1 MSTFKIENLESCL
14 AMWEDYNLMATVYE
28 KVYQIAREN
37 SQRNIGKGVPP
48 LPSLIGSEITE
59 VGNLG
64 RPIVGYQNLRKELE
78 NSKTEIE
85 YQKYLPRVPKDLRE
99 LFDDKELFVLA
110 RGRCHPFVS
119 FPMFLSQWIR
129 SKRVITINKKV
140 KIETREIIGTNNS
153 FDKLPY
159 DQFLL
164 YLANPFTLNLQGKKV
179 IETSQVVVFKQDHL
193 IFMLLIPNI
202 SIADEVLLT
211 SEERTSFRNFLNMDR
226 KKSNEW
232 MKNPPMRWREL
243 NPVILTLS
251 DQGYMVSVNN
261 EGKSVFAPLDTTIQG
276 KTSEFKSLIDFIKF
290 FNGFIYTLAHATPEE
305 EIVQGINI
313 TDVVADNQQ
322 SEKDSN
328 SSNVADDTPNL
339 AWNEVLNDFVQHL
352 KVKNVNGE
360 TKYIKSN
367 GFEVSPHLRRGHFH
381 TFHTK
386 NGPVL
391 KWVNNLIVRKDKL
404 NNEVIKG
411 GVLKLND

>member
-37 SQRNIGKGVPP
+37 SQRNPSKGIPP
-48 LPSLIGSEITE
+48 LPSLVGSEITE

-64 RPIVGYQNLRKELE
+64 RPIIGYQNLRKELE

-85 YQKYLPRVPKDLRE
+85 YEKYLPRIPKDLRE

-129 SKRVITINKKV
+129 SKRVIAINKKV
-140 KIETREIIGTNNS
+140 KIETREIIGNDNS

-159 DQFLL
+159 NQFLL
-164 YLANPFTLNLQGKKV
+164 HLANPFTLNLQGKKV

-211 SEERTSFRNFLNMDR
+211 SEERKSFRNFLNMDR
-226 KKSNEW
+226 KKSNEC
-232 MKNPPMRWREL
+232 MKNLPMRWREF

-251 DQGYMVSVNN
+251 DQGYMVSISN
-261 EGKSVFAPLDTTIQG
+261 EGKSIFAPLDTTIQG

-305 EIVQGINI
+305 ECMQGIII
-313 TDVVADNQQ
+313 TDAP
-322 SEKDSN
+322 KDSN
-328 SSNVADDTPNL
+328 DSRDNPNSSEETDNVPSL

-404 NNEVIKG
+404 NSEVIKG

>member
-1 MSTFKIENLESCL
+1 M
-14 AMWEDYNLMATVYE
+14 
-28 KVYQIAREN
+28 
-37 SQRNIGKGVPP
+37 
-48 LPSLIGSEITE
+48 
-59 VGNLG
+59 
-64 RPIVGYQNLRKELE
+64 
-78 NSKTEIE
+78 
-85 YQKYLPRVPKDLRE
+85 
-99 LFDDKELFVLA
+99 
-110 RGRCHPFVS
+110 
-119 FPMFLSQWIR
+119 
-129 SKRVITINKKV
+129 
-140 KIETREIIGTNNS
+140 
-153 FDKLPY
+153 PY

-232 MKNPPMRWREL
+232 MKNPPMRWREF

-251 DQGYMVSVNN
+251 DQGYMVSVSN
-261 EGKSVFAPLDTTIQG
+261 EGKSIFAPLDTTIQG

-290 FNGFIYTLAHATPEE
+290 FNAFIYTLAHATPEE
-305 EIVQGINI
+305 EAIQGITI
-313 TDVVADNQQ
+313 TDVP
-322 SEKDSN
+322 KDSQEPNDDVN
-328 SSNVADDTPNL
+328 SPQELDEVHNL

-352 KVKNVNGE
+352 KVKNINGE
-360 TKYIKSN
+360 VKYIKSN

-404 NNEVIKG
+404 NSEVIKG

>member
-14 AMWEDYNLMATVYE
+14 AMWEDYNLMATAYE

-37 SQRNIGKGVPP
+37 SERGIGKGTPP
-48 LPSLIGSEITE
+48 LPSLVGSEITQ

-64 RPIVGYQNLRKELE
+64 RPILGYQNLRKELE
-78 NSKTEIE
+78 NSKTEID
-85 YQKYLPRVPKDLRE
+85 YQKYLPRIPKDLRE

-129 SKRVITINKKV
+129 SKRVIAINKKV
-140 KIETREIIGTNNS
+140 KIETREIIGINNS

-164 YLANPFTLNLQGKKV
+164 YLATPFTLNLQGKKV

-202 SIADEVLLT
+202 SIADDILLT
-211 SEERTSFRNFLNMDR
+211 LEERNDIRRFLAMDR

-232 MKNPPMRWREL
+232 MKNPPMRWREF

-251 DQGYMVSVNN
+251 DQGYMVSVSND
-261 EGKSVFAPLDTTIQG
+261 GKSIFAPLDTTIQG

-290 FNGFIYTLAHATPEE
+290 FNGFIYTLANATPEE
-305 EIVQGINI
+305 EIFQEIVIARNLDKI
-313 TDVVADNQQ
+313 TENSGSSD
-322 SEKDSN
+322 EKG
-328 SSNVADDTPNL
+328 DTENL

-352 KVKNVNGE
+352 KVKNVGGE
-360 TKYIKSN
+360 VKYIKSN
-367 GFEVSPHLRRGHFH
+367 GFEVSPHLRRGHLH

>member
-37 SQRNIGKGVPP
+37 SERGIGKGTPP
-48 LPSLIGSEITE
+48 LPSLVGSEITE

-64 RPIVGYQNLRKELE
+64 RPIMGYQNLRKELE
-78 NSKTEIE
+78 NSKTEID
-85 YQKYLPRVPKDLRE
+85 YQKYLPRIPKDLRE

-129 SKRVITINKKV
+129 SKRVIAINRKV
-140 KIETREIIGTNNS
+140 KIETTEIIGINNS

-179 IETSQVVVFKQDHL
+179 IETSQVVIFKQDHL

-211 SEERTSFRNFLNMDR
+211 PEERKSLRNFLAMDR
-226 KKSNEW
+226 KRSNEW
-232 MKNPPMRWREL
+232 MKNPPMRWREF

-251 DQGYMVSVNN
+251 DQGYMVSISND
-261 EGKSVFAPLDTTIQG
+261 GKSVFAPLDTTIQG

-290 FNGFIYTLAHATPEE
+290 FNGFIYTLANATPEE
-305 EIVQGINI
+305 EIFQEIVIAENLDGKTENSGSS
-313 TDVVADNQQ
+313 D
-322 SEKDSN
+322 EKTN
-328 SSNVADDTPNL
+328 TENL
-339 AWNEVLNDFVQHL
+339 AWNEVSNDFVQHL

-360 TKYIKSN
+360 VKYIKSN

-404 NNEVIKG
+404 NSEVIKG